1 MAKNKISPFRAIC
14 LMGFSCTA
22 AFSAI
27 SPVFS
32 IFIKETTNAS
42 VEIVGLV
49 TAVFFVAGLTSRFL
63 LGVYGGGRKTITY
76 LLFAYTIF
84 VLTNLFYPFSSD
96 TMTIIALRTIQGF
109 TFASITVS
117 AFTFAGITTQF
128 SDKNKA
134 IAVYTTWLGFGFL
147 FGPTINLAALPFLGV
162 TNMFFIATLI
172 SIVGWIAAFA
182 FYRKFSEIN
191 DKWRIV
197 GYNLKREPAFT
208 RVKEVIRNRLFQFV
222 LLANFVFFFLF
233 GVLLT
238 YSPLYMNDMLGFNN
252 EMVSL
257 SFLLYYLTMILT
269 RFFIRK
275 LPKRLGK
282 NSAILLCIALI
293 IPISVL
299 MTFATEGFIFVLLF
313 VLVGAV
319 QGILFPIASTLLA
332 DAIPANRIVLAN
344 SLYFIGFDLGQAT
357 APLVVASIISLYGI
371 PFGFAFAGILATVF
385 LPFLYLIV
393 YHKKSSMIKE

>member
-1 MAKNKISPFRAIC
+1 
-14 LMGFSCTA
+14 
-22 AFSAI
+22 
-27 SPVFS
+27 
-32 IFIKETTNAS
+32 
-42 VEIVGLV
+42 
-49 TAVFFVAGLTSRFL
+49 
-63 LGVYGGGRKTITY
+63 
-76 LLFAYTIF
+76 
-84 VLTNLFYPFSSD
+84 
-96 TMTIIALRTIQGF
+96 
-109 TFASITVS
+109 
-117 AFTFAGITTQF
+117 
-128 SDKNKA
+128 
-134 IAVYTTWLGFGFL
+134 
-147 FGPTINLAALPFLGV
+147 
-162 TNMFFIATLI
+162 
-172 SIVGWIAAFA
+172 
-182 FYRKFSEIN
+182 
-191 DKWRIV
+191 
-197 GYNLKREPAFT
+197 
-208 RVKEVIRNRLFQFV
+208 
-222 LLANFVFFFLF
+222 
-233 GVLLT
+233 
-238 YSPLYMNDMLGFNN
+238 MNDMLGFNN